1 MEGRKGGNKEKDTT
15 HRKEQK
21 ILMKKE
27 LLKITTRVTKNV
39 LHKMQ
44 LTVEYRCQH
53 STATTPT

>member
-39 LHKMQ
+39 LHN
-44 LTVEYRCQH
+44 
-53 STATTPT
+53 